1 VVNHLIVIIQ
11 AEFYTE
17 KRMATSVNL
26 VDFERD
32 RTLPPERIYIVFSG
46 LVLSMLLAALDSTIV
61 ATALPTIVSELGGLA
76 HISWVVTAYL
86 LAQTVVTP
94 LYGKLGDLYGRKRVM
109 QSAIVLFLAGSAL
122 SGLSGTMFQLI
133 LFRAVQGLGGGGI
146 VVTTQAVVGDI
157 VAPRERGR
165 YQGIFGGV
173 FGLASIAGPL
183 IGGYFTSNLNWRWI
197 FYVNLPIGAV
207 ALAVIAFALPA
218 RRRRAQ
224 HRIDYAGAALLA
236 AALAGVVLVC
246 DIAGT
251 VYPWNSPIVIG
262 SSIATAAACA
272 LFIFVEQRA
281 PEPVLPLGLFKN
293 RTFVVACGVGIVV
306 GFALFGAVTYMPI
319 FFQVVK
325 GGSPTRSGLEMV
337 PMMAG
342 MLVTSIVSGQ
352 IISRAGR
359 YRLFPILG
367 TAVATLGLFLISRLA
382 ADSAVFSASMRM
394 LVLGLG
400 LGGVMQILIMAVQNA
415 VDYADLGAATSG
427 ATLFRLVGG
436 SIGTAVLGAI
446 FSASLAG
453 ALPSGTAL
461 GDVAAFGPETLARI
475 APDLRATYTDALM
488 TSLNTMFFVAAV
500 VGLAGFALAW
510 LLPEQPLKKTL
521 AAGAAEGA
529 GRSAG
534 RAFAQPTTG
543 DSLPEV
549 LGGII
554 ALANRDVQRRY
565 ITAII
570 ARAGVDLSPVA
581 AWLLIRLEEKSS
593 LDIDE
598 LARSYGVESARLRD
612 ALEVLRR
619 RGFVTG
625 NGNGEVY
632 RKITREGCAVF
643 NRLAR
648 ARREHLAEICAEWPA
663 GKHEELAAAL
673 RQVVRQI
680 VPEAHAPQ

>member
-1 VVNHLIVIIQ
+1 MVNHLIVIIQ

>member
-1 VVNHLIVIIQ
+1 MDIPPAGRPCCSTARAGVNTPAQHRRRVVNHLIVIIQ

-510 LLPEQPLKKTL
+510 LLPDQPLKKTL

-543 DSLPEV
+543 DSLP
-549 LGGII
+549 
-554 ALANRDVQRRY
+554 
-565 ITAII
+565 
-570 ARAGVDLSPVA
+570 
-581 AWLLIRLEEKSS
+581 
-593 LDIDE
+593 
-598 LARSYGVESARLRD
+598 
-612 ALEVLRR
+612 
-619 RGFVTG
+619 
-625 NGNGEVY
+625 
-632 RKITREGCAVF
+632 
-643 NRLAR
+643 
-648 ARREHLAEICAEWPA
+648 
-663 GKHEELAAAL
+663 
-673 RQVVRQI
+673 
-680 VPEAHAPQ
+680 

>member
-1 VVNHLIVIIQ
+1 
-11 AEFYTE
+11 
-17 KRMATSVNL
+17 
-26 VDFERD
+26 
-32 RTLPPERIYIVFSG
+32 
-46 LVLSMLLAALDSTIV
+46 
-61 ATALPTIVSELGGLA
+61 
-76 HISWVVTAYL
+76 
-86 LAQTVVTP
+86 
-94 LYGKLGDLYGRKRVM
+94 
-109 QSAIVLFLAGSAL
+109 
-122 SGLSGTMFQLI
+122 
-133 LFRAVQGLGGGGI
+133 
-146 VVTTQAVVGDI
+146 
-157 VAPRERGR
+157 
-165 YQGIFGGV
+165 
-173 FGLASIAGPL
+173 
-183 IGGYFTSNLNWRWI
+183 
-197 FYVNLPIGAV
+197 
-207 ALAVIAFALPA
+207 
-218 RRRRAQ
+218 
-224 HRIDYAGAALLA
+224 
-236 AALAGVVLVC
+236 
-246 DIAGT
+246 
-251 VYPWNSPIVIG
+251 
-262 SSIATAAACA
+262 
-272 LFIFVEQRA
+272 
-281 PEPVLPLGLFKN
+281 
-293 RTFVVACGVGIVV
+293 
-306 GFALFGAVTYMPI
+306 
-319 FFQVVK
+319 
-325 GGSPTRSGLEMV
+325 MV

>member
-1 VVNHLIVIIQ
+1 
-11 AEFYTE
+11 
-17 KRMATSVNL
+17 MATAVNL
-26 VDFERD
+26 ADFERGK
-32 RTLPPERIYIVFSG
+32 TLPRERLYIVFSG

-133 LFRAVQGLGGGGI
+133 VFRAVQGLGGGGI

-165 YQGIFGGV
+165 YQGIFGAV
-173 FGLASIAGPL
+173 FGVASIAGPL
-183 IGGYFTSNLNWRWI
+183 IGGYFTSNLSWRWI
-197 FYVNLPIGAV
+197 FYVNLPIGAI
-207 ALAVIAFALPA
+207 ALTVIGLALPP

-236 AALAGVVLVC
+236 AALAGIVLVS
-246 DIAGT
+246 DIAGS
-251 VYPWNSPIVIG
+251 VYPWSSPIVIG
-262 SSIATAAACA
+262 ALIATAAALA
-272 LFIFVEQRA
+272 LFVAVEKRA
-281 PEPVLPLGLFKN
+281 AEPVLPLALFKN
-293 RTFVVACGVGIVV
+293 RTFVVACIVGIVI

-325 GGSPTRSGLEMV
+325 GGTPTRSGLEMV
-337 PMMAG
+337 PMMGG

-352 IISRAGR
+352 IISHAGR
-359 YRLFPILG
+359 YRFFPILG
-367 TAVATLGLFLISRLA
+367 TAVATLGLYLIARLS
-382 ADSAVFSASMRM
+382 ADSTVFSASMRM

-400 LGGVMQILIMAVQNA
+400 LGGVMQVLIMAVQNA

-446 FSASLAG
+446 FSASLTG
-453 ALPSGTAL
+453 ALPSGAAL
-461 GDVAAFGPETLARI
+461 GDVAAFGPETLARMP
-475 APDLRATYTDALM
+475 PDLRAAYAGALM
-488 TSLNTMFFVAAV
+488 TSLNTMFFVAAAV
-500 VGLAGFALAW
+500 SLAGFAFAW
-510 LLPEQPLKKTL
+510 LLPEQPLKMTL

-565 ITAII
+565 IAAII
-570 ARAGVDLSPVA
+570 ARAGVDLSPAA
-581 AWLLIRLEEKSS
+581 AWLLIRLEEKPS

-598 LARSYGVESARLRD
+598 LARSYGVETSRLHD
-612 ALEVLRR
+612 AQQDLVR
-619 RGFVTG
+619 RGFVTA
-625 NGNGEVY
+625 NGDGKLN
-632 RKITREGCAVF
+632 RKITPEGCAVF

-663 GKHEELAAAL
+663 GKREELAAAL